1 MPLRNLDSIVFD
13 LDGTLWDSC
22 PACAVAWN
30 HVLDRNGIA
39 FREITTRDIQSVAGK
54 PHEACIREVF
64 DGLPEHH
71 IQMLV
76 AETAEEDLNFIRRL
90 GGVLYDGVAEGL
102 ARLAERFPLFIV
114 SNCQAGYIEMFLEM
128 TGLGPMI
135 RDVECWGNTKRPK
148 GENLQSLISRNGLA
162 RPVMVGDA
170 EGDKQAAETCGVPFV
185 HVTYGYFDLTGEHPR
200 FDSFEALTGHLLS
213 GSETVVAGS

>member
-1 MPLRNLDSIVFD
+1 MSLQNLDSIVFD

-39 FREITTRDIQSVAGK
+39 FREITTRDVQSVAGK

-71 IQMLV
+71 IQILI
-76 AETAEEDLNFIRRL
+76 AETAEEDINFIRDL
-90 GGVLYDGVAEGL
+90 GGELYDGVAEGL
-102 ARLAERFPLFIV
+102 ALLAQRFPLFIV

-128 TGLGPMI
+128 TGLGLMI

-148 GENLQSLISRNGLA
+148 GENLRSLISRNDLA

-170 EGDKQAAETCGVPFV
+170 EGDKQAAETCGVPFL
-185 HVTYGYFDLTGEHPR
+185 HVTYGYFDLSGDHPR
-200 FDSFEALTGHLLS
+200 FDSFGALAGHLLS
-213 GSETVVAGS
+213 GSETVIAGS

>member
-1 MPLRNLDSIVFD
+1 MPSRNLDSIVFD

-39 FREITTRDIQSVAGK
+39 FREITTPDIQSVAGK

-71 IQMLV
+71 IRTLIT
-76 AETAEEDLNFIRRL
+76 ETAEEDLNFIRDL
-90 GGVLYDGVAEGL
+90 GGELYEGVADGL
-102 ARLAERFPLFIV
+102 ARLSGRFPLFIV

-135 RDVECWGNTKRPK
+135 RDIECWGNTGRPK
-148 GENLQSLISRNGLA
+148 GENLRSLISRNDLS

-170 EGDKQAAETCGVPFV
+170 EGDKQAAEACGVPFV
-185 HVTYGYFDLTGEHPR
+185 HVTYGYFDLAGDHPR

-213 GSETVVAGS
+213 GSETVTAGM